1 MPTYIYETIPSKAGS
16 KTKRYEIRQ
25 SIKDAALSRHPET
38 GEPVRRV
45 IAGGIGVLTSSST
58 ASSGGG
64 HRHTSACGC
73 GAGACGR

>member
-1 MPTYIYETIPSKAGS
+1 MPTYIYETIPSKPGA
-16 KTKRYEIRQ
+16 KVKRYEIRQ
-25 SIKDAALSRHPET
+25 SIKDSALAQHPET

-45 IAGGIGVLTSSST
+45 IAGGIGVLTSGASP
-58 ASSGGG
+58 SSGGG